1 MAGVTES
8 NNWSP
13 EVYRFESEDVVEGGE
28 DGLDN
33 LPGKQLAGRTNW
45 LRLMISAICAAEGVP
60 VVNDETTQFLTALDS
75 RIGNAISALVDSS
88 PAALD
93 TLNELAAA
101 LGDDPNF
108 ATTVTNALAL
118 KAPLASPAL
127 TGTPTAPTAPG
138 GTNTTQLATTAFV
151 QAAIA
156 AIAAFTKAS
165 SAEILAGIDDT
176 KYVTSKGLL
185 AGLLGAGGTASIDYL
200 TIPFRDKTDGSRK
213 NLIIQWGILSGIA
226 LNETLQTVTFPLT
239 YPTAVRNVQALI
251 GLSAAISGNVSPY
264 VKDITTSNFKVGG
277 DHSTATATG
286 DIYWLSIGY

>member
-33 LPGKQLAGRTNW
+33 LPGKQLASRTNW
-45 LRLMISAICAAEGVP
+45 LRLMISAICDAEGVT
-60 VVNDETTQFLTALDS
+60 VVNDETTQLLTALDS

-118 KAPLASPAL
+118 KAPLASPGL

-165 SAEILAGIDDT
+165 SAEILAGTDDT

-185 AGLLGAGGTASIDYL
+185 DGLLGAGGIATSDYL
-200 TIPFRDKTDGSRK
+200 IVPFRDKTSGDRR
-213 NLIIQWGILSGIA
+213 NFIFQWGTTGSISAGGSL
-226 LNETLQTVTFPLT
+226 TVTFPIAFPNSALGLLVT
-239 YPTAVRNVQALI
+239 RKDAPSSNAYAVFGSILSNTQAQI
-251 GLSAAISGNVSPY
+251 CNG
-264 VKDITTSNFKVGG
+264 
-277 DHSTATATG
+277 ATASAPG
-286 DIYWLSIGY
+286 YWFCFGI